1 MSLIRVFIVDDN
13 FVARRGLRSYLEL
26 DQDIVVAGEAAEG
39 RDAVEWVK
47 NNPAEIVLMDVR
59 MPGMDGIQVTS
70 QINTIRPDTRVLML
84 TVVEDRTTILRALLA
99 GASGYL
105 IYGQFTPEELV
116 KAIKAVA
123 SGISKFDPPVEPE
136 LLEQVR
142 QSDSHFRDIT
152 DQEKSNPLTERERQI
167 LTLIA
172 AGRSNRELAE
182 VLFIE
187 EKTVK
192 NHINVI
198 YSKLDIRNRY
208 EAICYMLRHTQ
219 TRN

>member
-59 MPGMDGIQVTS
+59 MPGMDGIQATS

-123 SGISKFDPPVEPE
+123 SGISNFDPPVEPE

-142 QSDSHFRDIT
+142 QSESHFRDIT